1 MNNER
6 NLMTTSE
13 ASRYLGLKQSY
24 LYKLMMRRA
33 IPYFKPSGKLCFFD
47 KADLDSWLRSVRVK
61 TQSEIDSEAA
71 RYILKNKNKQNV
83 ADTDAATTEQ
93 PGHPHNV

>member
-93 PGHPHNV
+93 PGHPYNV